1 MPEYHDKATQ
11 RILRKVDFRL
21 IPLLTFLYVLSFLD
35 RSNIGNANIAGMS
48 ESLGLV
54 GNQYNICLMVF
65 FFTYAL
71 LEVPCNMM
79 LKIMRPSTW
88 ITIMMLSWG
97 LVMTLQGIV
106 QGYYGL
112 IATRVML
119 GVCEAGFFPAASY
132 LVTTWYC
139 RFEVQRR
146 LSVFY
151 SAAALAGAFSGIL
164 AYGISFMDGT
174 GGLEGWRWIFIL
186 EGILTV
192 VVGASLHWTL
202 PDSPETGESNVI
214 LNT

>member
-1 MPEYHDKATQ
+1 MIDRVQMPEYHDKATQ

-54 GNQYNICLMVF
+54 GNDYNVCLMVF

-79 LKIMRPSTW
+79 LKIMKPSTW

-119 GVCEAGFFPAASY
+119 G
-132 LVTTWYC
+132 
-139 RFEVQRR
+139 
-146 LSVFY
+146 
-151 SAAALAGAFSGIL
+151 
-164 AYGISFMDGT
+164 
-174 GGLEGWRWIFIL
+174 
-186 EGILTV
+186 
-192 VVGASLHWTL
+192 
-202 PDSPETGESNVI
+202 
-214 LNT
+214 